1 MENFVY
7 TANKNGE
14 IEAGGYKINNSL
26 LNNTIN
32 GGGTLTDMI
41 VPAGLFISKKMLE
54 KDTEFGVK
62 TTEKV
67 EVVGEDLYSKLLNLV
82 QPNSKTN
89 RGRGRKT
96 RRERNNTKNKT
107 TRRKR

>member
-7 TANKNGE
+7 TTNKNGDV
-14 IEAGGYKINNSL
+14 EAGGYKINNKL
-26 LNNTIN
+26 LTNTIN
-32 GGGTLTDMI
+32 GGGALTDMI
-41 VPAGLFISKKMLE
+41 VPAGLFISKKILE
-54 KDTEFGVK
+54 KNKNLMSKTEDN
-62 TTEKV
+62 V

-89 RGRGRKT
+89 IKRKT
-96 RRERNNTKNKT
+96 RRVKRKIKNKT

>member
-7 TANKNGE
+7 TKNKNGD
-14 IEAGGYKINNSL
+14 IEAGGYKINNEL

-32 GGGTLTDMI
+32 GGGALTDII
-41 VPAGLFISKKMLE
+41 VPAGLFVSKKILE
-54 KDTEFGVK
+54 KNKNVMSKTEDSIDVI
-62 TTEKV
+62 E
-67 EVVGEDLYSKLLNLV
+67 EDLYSKLLNLV

-89 RGRGRKT
+89 KKRKT
-96 RRERNNTKNKT
+96 KKTKRKIKNRT